1 MLPPPKRWKRKY
13 DASINAE
20 DNADDDLDESED
32 DKPDWHASFNVESRT
47 AGVLRIENVAWVRE
61 ALHVS
66 TKLRA
71 REVKHVMWWDTQA
84 ANPKREAL
92 YALPHL
98 NYTHNTGVVEFS
110 VPPACCLRLALFLD
124 EPSSYD
130 VNGWLVM
137 GGKPYPGYARYP
149 YVHSRLGHVSS
160 VQEVRTPPCARMLPH
175 TTGNNLTCFSC
186 LPAFCTEKDSASVWQ
201 DSLRL
206 RLGESARG
214 AAARR
219 NSQEHSPPARLS
231 A

>member
-84 ANPKREAL
+84 PNPKREAL

-149 YVHSRLGHVSS
+149 YVHSRLGQVSS
-160 VQEVRTPPCARMLPH
+160 VQEVRTPVAARTPVATYHWQQSDVFL
-175 TTGNNLTCFSC
+175 
-186 LPAFCTEKDSASVWQ
+186 LPACLLHRERQ
-201 DSLRL
+201 CECL
-206 RLGESARG
+206 ARQP
-214 AAARR
+214 ATSSWRI
-219 NSQEHSPPARLS
+219 SQRCGSS
-231 A
+231 